1 MKKPF
6 LTFALASATLF
17 LAATRAAEP
26 KPAAA
31 PAPAPVLTADQAA
44 LLKRYDLN
52 HDGKLDENELALAHE
67 AMLKN
72 NQAGTGNGERGRK
85 IRAALLK
92 KFDTNGDGQLDEN
105 ERAEMRKFFLARYDK
120 NGDGRLDDEERAAMR
135 ADFKAR
141 AQANK
146 PAN

>member
-17 LAATRAAEP
+17 LAGARADEP

-31 PAPAPVLTADQAA
+31 PVTAPGLNADQAA

-52 HDGKLDENELALAHE
+52 HDGKLDDNELAAAHE
-67 AMLKN
+67 ARLKS
-72 NQAGTGNGERGRK
+72 NQAGTVDGERGRK

-92 KFDTNGDGQLDEN
+92 QFDTNGDGQLDES

-146 PAN
+146 QVN